1 MNIER
6 MVEEIQSKYG
16 IIGREKE
23 IKKALLAVMA
33 SKHLLIEGAVGVGKT
48 VLATAIASYLNREIF
63 RVDGD
68 ERYTEQKLTG
78 WFDPPLALKK
88 GYVRETF
95 IPGPLTEAMNKGGI
109 LFINELNRMP
119 EGVQNVLLPA
129 MDEGQIE
136 IPYIGTIKAEAGFL
150 IIATQNPL
158 EFVGTGN
165 ISEALKDRFEH
176 IPLSFQNEREELEI
190 VKLRSNIKNEEILK
204 IAVKIV
210 RATRVHPAIKRG
222 ASIRAALS
230 IASLMN
236 ILNSNSK
243 ENVRD
248 IAYMALPT
256 RIQIREESGKNVYQV
271 IDEILEKV
279 FFDEDL
285 FRSGKLEEKKEEE
298 GKKSL
303 PTSSSSYGNQDLVNK
318 IKHIINLI
326 ETFNQDEELGII
338 IARNFPF
345 LMLKLNEQ
353 ELHFAKNLATKAII
367 EKILKSLGHARMP
380 IERKKL
386 DYFPGLKGEL
396 DLEDTFEKIMVK
408 ESLEAK
414 DISIQVKEPKR
425 LGCSMMLDASLSMAG
440 DKLALASASLAV
452 LALKLKFFDFSVV
465 IFKDNARVIK
475 AMDEIMSVERLI
487 GKILEIP
494 ASGYT
499 NIYDGLDKGLIE
511 LNKFPYKEKLS
522 VIITDGY
529 YTVGP
534 NPIPMASKHPNLF
547 VIMVNSEQSNANE
560 KVCSDMAKVGH
571 GQLFSIMNIEE
582 IPIILYNALRDIS
595 SRLS

>member
-1 MNIER
+1 MDIEKI
-6 MVEEIQSKYG
+6 VKEIQSKYG

-23 IKKALLAVMA
+23 IKKALVAVMS

-48 VLATAIASYLNREIF
+48 VLATAIANYLNREIF

-88 GYVRETF
+88 GYVAETF
-95 IPGPLTEAMNKGGI
+95 IPGPLTQAMVKGGI

-136 IPYIGTIKAEAGFL
+136 IPYIGTVKAKEGFL

-176 IPLSFQNEREELEI
+176 IPLSYQSEKEEMEI
-190 VKLRSNIKNEEILK
+190 VKLRSNIQDENILRL
-204 IAVKIV
+204 AVKIV
-210 RATRVHPAIKRG
+210 RATRNHPAIKRG

-230 IASLMN
+230 IASLLKTMN
-236 ILNSNSK
+236 GSSK
-243 ENVRD
+243 ENVKD
-248 IAYMALPT
+248 AAYMALPT
-256 RIQIREESGKNVYQV
+256 RIHIREESGKSVYQI

-279 FFDEDL
+279 FLDED
-285 FRSGKLEEKKEEE
+285 FTKVEKEEKKN
-298 GKKSL
+298 SS
-303 PTSSSSYGNQDLVNK
+303 TSTSTFSSNDQQRILDK
-318 IKHIINLI
+318 IKQMMSLK
-326 ETFNQDEELGII
+326 EDEEIGMT

-353 ELHFAKNLATKAII
+353 ELHFAKNLATKVII
-367 EKILKSLGHARMP
+367 EKILRLLGHARKP
-380 IERKKL
+380 IEKKKL
-386 DYFPGLKGEL
+386 DYLPGLEGEIE
-396 DLEDTFEKIMVK
+396 LEETFEKILGK
-408 ESLEAK
+408 DNFDSK
-414 DISIQVKEPKR
+414 DIRLQLKEPKR
-425 LGCSMMLDASLSMAG
+425 LACSLMLDASLSMAG

-452 LALKLKFFDFSVV
+452 LALKMKFFDFSV
-465 IFKDNARVIK
+465 ITFKDTAKVVK
-475 AMDEIMSVERLI
+475 AMDEYMSIDRLI

-499 NIYDGLDKGLIE
+499 NIYDALNKGLIE
-511 LNKFPYKEKLS
+511 LNKSKSKGKLG

-534 NPIPMASKHPNLF
+534 NPIPMASQYPNLF
-547 VIMVNSEQSNANE
+547 VLMVNSEQSTANE
-560 KVCSDMAKVGH
+560 KLCSEMAKVGH
-571 GQLFSIMNIEE
+571 GQLFSILNIEE
-582 IPIILYNALRDIS
+582 VPNILYNALRDMA